1 MFAFLTCA
9 SGLAAQTT
17 PSPDQNRLR
26 TLFSGLPVGENIQLV
41 TPEIILEDARLISLE
56 GSTVQLEQVGTGIP
70 IVVDLTAIRG
80 VSVQRRHWLQST
92 LWGTSTGLLAGSIFG
107 LMIGSFNCTT
117 VDRCRADERAG
128 AVRLGTTLALVGG
141 GIGFALGRRD
151 VYWYPIFP

>member
-9 SGLAAQTT
+9 SGLAAQRT

-80 VSVQRRHWLQST
+80 VSVQRRHGT